1 MPQVLANFRNATLAQ
16 SLFRGKDAIQPPSPQ
31 AADEISAR
39 CERERQCFSWQISLQ
54 AAGLLY
60 CGCLTLH
67 LSHIATQPAPRNNAA
82 TAIRPGG
89 FSVWFSSVHLRKN
102 QRAGRDAASSLSG
115 RSSDTMVSAGEV
127 ADASTD
133 RRTAEGRCCDDA
145 SAGRFA
151 IVVRGAWSSASSESR
166 SRLGAVCVPG
176 TVHRYPP

>member
-1 MPQVLANFRNATLAQ
+1 MKFAQ
-16 SLFRGKDAIQPPSPQ
+16 DSAAGACELQKHDTSAKPISREARHPAPSPQ

-67 LSHIATQPAPRNNAA
+67 LSDIATQPAPAAASWFFVSGASKARNNAA

-89 FSVWFSSVHLRKN
+89 FSVWFTSVHLRKN

-133 RRTAEGRCCDDA
+133 RRTADGRCCDDA

-151 IVVRGAWSSASSESR
+151 IGA
-166 SRLGAVCVPG
+166 
-176 TVHRYPP
+176 HRYPP